1 MRQMPSLNGL
11 RAFEAAG
18 RLGSFAGAADE
29 LNVTQTAVSRMV
41 RLLEQRL
48 GYPLFNRRAN
58 GLAISERGVALLPGV
73 SAAFDDL
80 ARHCA
85 RVAVMAAPSVLTLA
99 AGPSFSMRW
108 LIPRLARF
116 QAAQPT
122 IEVRLAT
129 VAGLASGDAPFSD
142 EWTAAIRI
150 GHGNWPG
157 LQAMRLFDAD
167 LFPVCSPALADKL
180 RKPQDLSKVAL
191 LRVTSGPQ
199 DWPIWLKATDT
210 RNVTPRGPRFDYDAF
225 ALQAALDGLGV
236 AMAHRPYVADDLA
249 ARRLVAPF
257 KQVAARG
264 EGWYFVHRAG
274 MADHAALSLFRAW
287 LLKEAEKTRQLGA
300 DSTEAKPKRT
310 ARKMKKR

>member
-18 RLGSFAGAADE
+18 RLGSFAAAAAE
-29 LNVTQTAVSRMV
+29 LNVTQTAISRMV
-41 RLLEQRL
+41 RLLERRL
-48 GYPLFNRRAN
+48 GYGLFHRRAN
-58 GLAISERGVALLPGV
+58 GLAISERGAALLPGV

-85 RVAVMAAPSVLTLA
+85 RVTAMAAPGVLTLA

-129 VAGLASGDAPFSD
+129 VAGLASGEAPFSD

-150 GHGNWPG
+150 GSGNWPG
-157 LQAMRLFDAD
+157 LQATRLFDAD
-167 LFPVCSPALADKL
+167 LFPVCSPALADRL
-180 RKPQDLSKVAL
+180 RRPQDLAKVAL

-199 DWPIWLKATDT
+199 DWPIWLKAADI
-210 RNVTPRGPRFDYDAF
+210 RGVVPRGPRFDYDAF

-249 ARRLVAPF
+249 AGRLVAPF
-257 KQVAARG
+257 QQVAARG

-274 MADHAALSLFRAW
+274 MADHAALGLFRNW
-287 LLKEAEKTRQLGA
+287 LLNEAETTRRLGTA
-300 DSTEAKPKRT
+300 GDSKPSRPRRKRSP
-310 ARKMKKR
+310 R